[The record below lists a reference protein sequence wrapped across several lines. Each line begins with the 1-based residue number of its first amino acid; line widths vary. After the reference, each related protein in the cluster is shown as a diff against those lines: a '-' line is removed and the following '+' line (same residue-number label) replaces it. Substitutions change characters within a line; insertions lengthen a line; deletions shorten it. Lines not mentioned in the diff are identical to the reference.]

1 MSGILIYTSSSDSEG
16 TLGGL
21 SRQADTKRFKNIFFN
36 AINSKQN
43 CSQDP
48 HCIMGIKSASEQ
60 YNHAACHSC
69 LLLPET
75 SCEKWN
81 RFLDRAMLRGDFEDK
96 FKSFF
101 DSQ

>member
-21 SRQADTKRFKNIFFN
+21 SREADPNRFKNIFLN
-36 AINSKQN
+36 AIKSKQN

-60 YNHAACHSC
+60 FNHSACHAC
-69 LLLPET
+69 MLLPET
-75 SCEKWN
+75 SCQNWN
-81 RFLDRAMLRGDFEDK
+81 RFLDRAMLRGDINDE
-96 FKSFF
+96 FKSFIDF
-101 DSQ
+101 E